1 MIINKVVKNI
11 FKNLLILF
19 FVAITS
25 FSVVSFSAE
34 GSQKYVQISNQKQTE
49 SDKII
54 IYEFFWYG
62 CPHCYNIEPTINQ
75 IEDNLKKDTIL
86 IKVPV
91 ALRNTWEIH
100 AKAYYTLQQMKL
112 DDDLHE
118 KIFSE
123 IHVNANR
130 LDTEEKLINF
140 LNDEG
145 HDAQKFSKI
154 LNSFGTEI
162 RVKKAS
168 RLANQYQ
175 ITSVPTLI
183 INGKYRTSGSY
194 VSSYEELYDVVQLL
208 VDKERLN

>member
-1 MIINKVVKNI
+1 M
-11 FKNLLILF
+11 KNLLILF

-54 IYEFFWYG
+54 IYEFFWCG

>member
-1 MIINKVVKNI
+1 M
-11 FKNLLILF
+11 KNLLILF

-25 FSVVSFSAE
+25 FSVDSFSAE
-34 GSQKYVQISNQKQTE
+34 SSQKYVQISNQKQTE

>member
-1 MIINKVVKNI
+1 M
-11 FKNLLILF
+11 KNLLILF

-34 GSQKYVQISNQKQTE
+34 SSQKYVQISNQKQTE

-145 HDAQKFSKI
+145 HDAEKFSKI

>member
-1 MIINKVVKNI
+1 M
-11 FKNLLILF
+11 KNLLILF

-25 FSVVSFSAE
+25 FSVVGFSAD

-62 CPHCYNIEPTINQ
+62 CPHCYNIEPTIDQ
-75 IEDNLKKDTIL
+75 IEADLKKDTIL

-100 AKAYYTLQQMKL
+100 AKAYYALQQMKL

-118 KIFSE
+118 KIFAE

-130 LDTEEKLINF
+130 LDTEEKLVNF
-140 LNDEG
+140 LNYEG

-208 VDKERLN
+208 VDKERIN

>member
-1 MIINKVVKNI
+1 MR
-11 FKNLLILF
+11 NLFIILF
-19 FVAITS
+19 VSLMS
-25 FSVVSFSAE
+25 FSTASYASDS
-34 GSQKYVQISNQKQTE
+34 SQKYIQISNQKQTE

-62 CPHCYNIEPTINQ
+62 CPHCYNIEPTIDK
-75 IEDNLKKDTIL
+75 IEANLKKDTIL

-91 ALRNTWEIH
+91 ALRDTWEIH
-100 AKAYYTLQQMKL
+100 AKAYYALQQMKL

-123 IHVNANR
+123 IHVNSNR
-130 LDTEEKLINF
+130 LDTEEKFINF
-140 LNDEG
+140 LNEEG
-145 HDAQKFSKI
+145 QDAQKFSKI
-154 LNSFGTEI
+154 LNSFGTEL
-162 RVKKAS
+162 RVNKAT

-183 INGKYRTSGSY
+183 INGKYRTSGSH

-208 VDKERLN
+208 VDKERIN

>member
-1 MIINKVVKNI
+1 
-11 FKNLLILF
+11 
-19 FVAITS
+19 
-25 FSVVSFSAE
+25 
-34 GSQKYVQISNQKQTE
+34 
-49 SDKII
+49 
-54 IYEFFWYG
+54 
-62 CPHCYNIEPTINQ
+62 
-75 IEDNLKKDTIL
+75 
-86 IKVPV
+86 
-91 ALRNTWEIH
+91 
-100 AKAYYTLQQMKL
+100 MKL

-145 HDAQKFSKI
+145 HDAEKFSKI